1 MCYILKNIKTHLVV
15 GWLMT
20 YALIRMIRRYHSW
33 YIHELSQGYESW
45 KTAIHLI
52 FYLFK
57 LSLGMSYYQE
67 GHELLQFSQDVILNF
82 FLQNQSI
89 GGSNEPPD
97 EHSPAPAASQWPPS
111 WFRVFY
117 GICSTDLYLLDLCLF
132 NLLDLCLLNVTLMVS
147 MLDLCYLWYS
157 CYVPWDICAI
167 MRYLWWMCRIY
178 AILNVWNVYML
189 YFWWM
194 WLLHKKQ
201 KK

>member
-1 MCYILKNIKTHLVV
+1 
-15 GWLMT
+15 MT

-45 KTAIHLI
+45 KAAIHLI

-97 EHSPAPAASQWPPS
+97 EHSPVPAASQWTPS
-111 WFRVFY
+111 WFRVVY

-132 NLLDLCLLNVTLMVS
+132 NLLDLCLLNVTLMAS
-147 MLDLCYLWYS
+147 MLDLCYLWYL
-157 CYVPWDICAI
+157 CYAPWDICAI
-167 MRYLWWMCRIY
+167 MRYLWWMCRICY
-178 AILNVWNVYML
+178 IKCLECIYVLFLMDVVIT
-189 YFWWM
+189 
-194 WLLHKKQ
+194 
-201 KK
+201 